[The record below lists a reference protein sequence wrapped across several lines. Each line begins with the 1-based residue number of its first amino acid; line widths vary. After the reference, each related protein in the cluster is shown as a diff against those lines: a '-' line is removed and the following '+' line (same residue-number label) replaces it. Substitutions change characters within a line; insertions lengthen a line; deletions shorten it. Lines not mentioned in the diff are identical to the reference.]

1 MTEVTSPRAVSF
13 SAVLL
18 AGGAS
23 KRMGQDKALLS
34 VNGEPLWQRQW
45 RLLESLRPQEIFWS
59 GPARL
64 QSPAHAHFVVDEFP
78 GAGPLAGISACLD
91 ILRSDLLLVL
101 AIDLVQ
107 MSDTFLRDL
116 LRSRLPEVGVVPQRG
131 DFFEPLAAIYP
142 KALAGL
148 ARDHLVQGRH
158 AMQDFIREAVRMKKL
173 QTISVTEMDSALFRN
188 LNEPEDLTGLPQIS
202 D

>member
-1 MTEVTSPRAVSF
+1 MIEVAAPQAVSF

-23 KRMGQDKALLS
+23 RRMGQDKALLS

-59 GPARL
+59 GPARP
-64 QSPAHAHFVVDEFP
+64 QPPAHVRFVVDEFP

-101 AIDLVQ
+101 AVDLVQ
-107 MSDTFLRDL
+107 MNDTFLRNL
-116 LRSRLPEVGVVPQRG
+116 LTRRLPEVGVVPQRG

-148 ARDHLVQGRH
+148 ASDHLKQGRH
-158 AMQDFIREAVRMKKL
+158 AMQNFIREAVRMKKL
-173 QTISVTEMDSALFRN
+173 QTISITETDSFLFRN
-188 LNEPEDLTGLPQIS
+188 LNEPEDLTGLPQT
-202 D
+202 